1 MTVMSTESW
10 QSHNQ
15 ENRGSD
21 NWMQL
26 PRLVREH
33 QQKRLVIL
41 NEVKNLMWAKN
52 EILRPPSADSE

>member
-1 MTVMSTESW
+1 MFSFSW
-10 QSHNQ
+10 QSRNQ
-15 ENRGSD
+15 ENRGSG